1 MAETVNQEIEDGYV
15 DNAVDTQQ
23 FAEGLVLTLVALLNR
38 HDSEMAA
45 ALLEALDN
53 VPAEQFT
60 VDRLDRALG
69 QVRAINQAAYE
80 QVRLELEQQ
89 LAEFAKFE
97 SDWQYELLVGIIPPP
112 AQSLYPIAK
121 INATTAYA
129 TATTTPIQ
137 GRTIAEWMAA
147 AVVDRLNRIRNAVRQ
162 RVVDGESPASI
173 VSAIRGTKAAK
184 YSDGLLQ
191 KSRQDLGA
199 LISTFVTHI
208 GTVTRDMFSDA
219 NDGLIKAELWVSVL
233 DSRTSGWC
241 IERSRKLYTPETHK
255 PIGHKVPWLSGPGSI
270 HFKCRSTSTLIIK
283 SWRELNIPSNL
294 LTDEQKAAMDGKAA
308 DEQSYSEWLAKQSP
322 ARQDQILGK
331 ERGKLYRN
339 GDLSLARLF
348 NVNGQLATIEQLRAR
363 LRG

>member
-1 MAETVNQEIEDGYV
+1 MAETVNQQVEDGYV

-23 FAEGLVLTLVALLNR
+23 FAEGLVLALIAILNR
-38 HDSEMAA
+38 YDSQLSA
-45 ALLEALDN
+45 ALLEAVED

-60 VDRLDRALG
+60 LERFDRALS
-69 QVRAINQAAYE
+69 QVRAVNQEAYE
-80 QVRLELEQQ
+80 AVRLELERQ
-89 LAEFAKFE
+89 LTEFAQFE

-112 AQSLYPIAK
+112 VQNLYPIAQ
-121 INATTAYA
+121 INGTNAYA
-129 TATTTPIQ
+129 AATSTPVQ
-137 GRTIAEWMAA
+137 GRLMSEWLAA
-147 AVVDRLNRIRNAVRQ
+147 AVLDRLNRIRNAVRQ
-162 RVVDGESPASI
+162 RVVEGESPSAI

-184 YSDGLLQ
+184 YSDGIMQ
-191 KSRQDLGA
+191 KSRQDLSA
-199 LISTFVTHI
+199 LIGTFVTHI
-208 GTVTRDMFSDA
+208 GTVARDLFADA
-219 NDGLIKAELWVSVL
+219 NGGLIKAEMWISVI

-255 PIGHKVPWLSGPGSI
+255 PIGHKSPWLSGPGSI

-283 SWRELNIPSNL
+283 SWQELNIPGNM
-294 LTDEQKAAMDGKAA
+294 LTDAQKRAMDGKAA

-339 GDLSLARLF
+339 GDLSLARMF
-348 NVNGQLATIEQLRAR
+348 SVNGQWLTLEQLRAR